1 MSIIGFINQLITWRT
16 SQEPLAHLTG
26 TFVGPFWHAED
37 MVLDCITATG
47 AG

>member
-1 MSIIGFINQLITWRT
+1 MSIIGFYKPTDN
-16 SQEPLAHLTG
+16 LAHLTG